1 MSTRKRASNPQ
12 RGMGKLGCG
21 CLFIIIIS
29 IGIGAA
35 SFIAIERGANF
46 PGAEALRNAG
56 SEGKEIFQQTRQS
69 SDGNGTAEEDQSA
82 PLPSATR
89 TSPSTP
95 PSQSSANGRSAAQ
108 LTPIS
113 LPRPDQSHYE
123 YKAYMLELINAE
135 RQRAGVPP
143 VTLGVNIAAQLHAEI
158 SLANCFSGHWGVD
171 GLKPYMRY
179 SLAGGYQTINENAS
193 GLDYCIKASDRY
205 RPLSSIEA
213 EIRKMMDGWTDSP
226 GHRRNILDK
235 WHKRVNIGLAWDRY
249 NIVGYQHFEGDY
261 VEFAQLPEIT
271 NRTLTISGRATNGLR
286 FSSKEQLGLQIYYD
300 PPPRSLTVGQI
311 ARTYCYDSGV
321 LIAGVGHF
329 LIDVDLNDVDLNE
342 IGLSDIGLND
352 VGLSDINLT
361 DVSFWVEDEFTTTY
375 SPCPGP
381 DDVPPGAP
389 APSSPQEA
397 RRFWQDAYAASEN
410 RIPQPITVQW
420 ITASKWTARD
430 TDFSVKANI
439 SELLS
444 KYGPGVY
451 SLVLWSEVGGDEV
464 PISQYSIFHQ
474 VEPPDTYNPHVW
486 K

>member
-1 MSTRKRASNPQ
+1 MSTRKRAGNSQ

-21 CLFIIIIS
+21 CLFIIVIS

-35 SFIAIERGANF
+35 SFIAIERGAAF
-46 PGAEALRNAG
+46 PGAETIRNAA
-56 SEGKEIFQQTRQS
+56 SEGKEILQQARQS
-69 SDGNGTAEEDQSA
+69 SGGNGIAEEEQSA
-82 PLPSATR
+82 PLPAAT
-89 TSPSTP
+89 TTHPSRP
-95 PSQSSANGRSAAQ
+95 PSQSSTTGQPAAQ
-108 LTPIS
+108 PTPKTLS
-113 LPRPDQSHYE
+113 PPDQRHLQ

-135 RQRAGVPP
+135 RRNAGVPLI
-143 VTLGVNIAAQLHAEI
+143 TLGANLTAQLHAEI

-193 GLDYCIKASDRY
+193 GSDYCIKESDRY
-205 RPLSSIEA
+205 RSLGSIEA
-213 EIRKMMDGWTDSP
+213 EIRKMMDGWMNSP

-235 WHKRVNIGLAWDRY
+235 WHRKVNIGLAWDRY

-261 VEFAQLPEIT
+261 VEYAQLPDIT

-300 PPPRSLTVGQI
+300 PPPRSLTVGQV

-321 LIAGVGHF
+321 LIAGFGHF
-329 LIDVDLNDVDLNE
+329 LFNIDLNDVDLND
-342 IGLSDIGLND
+342 IGLSD
-352 VGLSDINLT
+352 VNLT

-381 DDVPPGAP
+381 YDVPPDAP
-389 APSSPQEA
+389 APRSPEEA
-397 RRFWQDAYAASEN
+397 RGFWQEAYAASEN
-410 RIPQPITVQW
+410 RVPQPITVQW
-420 ITASKWTARD
+420 ITASNWTARG
-430 TDFSVKANI
+430 TDFSVTANI

-451 SLVLWSEVGGDEV
+451 TVVLWSKIGGEEV
-464 PISQYSIFHQ
+464 PVSQYSIFHE
-474 VEPPDTYNPHVW
+474 VEPPDTYNPDVW
-486 K
+486 E